1 MLLPCQ
7 KQIAI
12 IFVFMKKNLIGGG
25 HRLGILGGGQLGRM
39 FIQEAISYD
48 IQVHIMDTDESCPSY
63 IIANSFTKG
72 DITDYNDVI
81 AFGEK
86 LDVLTVEIE
95 NVNIEAL
102 YDLEKQGVTV
112 YPQPRV
118 LEIIK
123 DKGLQKKF
131 YSENNIPTASFIIT
145 EKSPNKNKIQESIPF
160 VQKLRK
166 GGYDGRGVTIVE
178 TVEDMDSIFEEA
190 SIIEELIAFSKELSV
205 IVARNKSGETVVYP
219 AVECE
224 FNSVNLV
231 EYLFSPADIDSDI
244 ERKAAEIAIDVI
256 NKIDMVGILAVEL
269 FLTEGGEI
277 LVNEIAPRPHN
288 SGHHTIECNVTSQF
302 EQHLRSVLDLPL
314 GSTELTRYGVMI
326 NLLGNEGYNGL
337 ARYEGLNEVL
347 KENDVHV
354 HLYGKKMT
362 KPFRKMGHITV
373 ASATM
378 DKAKKIAESIKGK
391 IKVVA

>member
-1 MLLPCQ
+1 
-7 KQIAI
+7 
-12 IFVFMKKNLIGGG
+12 
-25 HRLGILGGGQLGRM
+25 
-39 FIQEAISYD
+39 
-48 IQVHIMDTDESCPSY
+48 
-63 IIANSFTKG
+63 
-72 DITDYNDVI
+72 
-81 AFGEK
+81 
-86 LDVLTVEIE
+86 
-95 NVNIEAL
+95 
-102 YDLEKQGVTV
+102 
-112 YPQPRV
+112 
-118 LEIIK
+118 
-123 DKGLQKKF
+123 
-131 YSENNIPTASFIIT
+131 
-145 EKSPNKNKIQESIPF
+145 
-160 VQKLRK
+160 
-166 GGYDGRGVTIVE
+166 
-178 TVEDMDSIFEEA
+178 MDSIFEEA
-190 SIIEELIAFSKELSV
+190 SIIEELIAFSKERSV
-205 IVARNKSGETVVYP
+205 IVARNKSGETVVYL

-314 GSTELTRYGVMI
+314 GSTELTRYWVMI
-326 NLLGNEGYNGL
+326 NLLRNEGYNGL
-337 ARYEGLNEVL
+337 ARYEGLNEVP
-347 KENDVHV
+347 KEYDVHV

-362 KPFRKMGHITV
+362 KPFRKMRHITV

-391 IKVVA
+391 IKVVF